1 MSAAGLK
8 HMAKG
13 FIVLGLV
20 LLAIGLILSFA
31 GHWPFLKLGRLPGD
45 LVFKRDH
52 WTLYLPLTTS
62 IVLSILLTLI
72 LSFFFRR

>member
-1 MSAAGLK
+1 
-8 HMAKG
+8 MAKG

-20 LLAIGLILSFA
+20 FLAIGLILNFA
-31 GHWPFLKLGRLPGD
+31 GHLSPLKLGRLPGD
-45 LVFKRDH
+45 LIFKRDNL
-52 WTLYLPLTTS
+52 TLYLPLTTS

>member
-1 MSAAGLK
+1 
-8 HMAKG
+8 MAKG

-31 GHWPFLKLGRLPGD
+31 GHWSFLKLGRLPGD
-45 LVFKRDH
+45 LVFKRDTF
-52 WTLYLPLTTS
+52 TLYLPLATS
-62 IVLSILLTLI
+62 IVLSILLTLV

>member
-1 MSAAGLK
+1 MS

-20 LLAIGLILSFA
+20 FLAAGLILNFASHLSF
-31 GHWPFLKLGRLPGD
+31 FRLGRLPGD
-45 LVFKRDH
+45 LIFKRDNV
-52 WTLYLPLTTS
+52 TLYFPLTTS

-72 LSFFFRR
+72 LSFLFRR

>member
-1 MSAAGLK
+1 
-8 HMAKG
+8 MAKG

-20 LLAIGLILSFA
+20 FLAIGLMLHFA
-31 GHWPFLKLGRLPGD
+31 GHLSFLKLGRLPGD
-45 LVFKRDH
+45 LVFKRD
-52 WTLYLPLTTS
+52 TVTFYLPLTTS

>member
-1 MSAAGLK
+1 
-8 HMAKG
+8 MAKV

-20 LLAIGLILSFA
+20 FLAIGLMLHFA
-31 GHWPFLKLGRLPGD
+31 GHLSFLKLGRLPGD
-45 LVFKRDH
+45 LVFKRD
-52 WTLYLPLTTS
+52 TFTFYLPLTTS

>member
-1 MSAAGLK
+1 
-8 HMAKG
+8 MAKG

-20 LLAIGLILSFA
+20 FLAIGLILSFA
-31 GHWPFLKLGRLPGD
+31 GHLSFLKLGRLPGD
-45 LVFKRDH
+45 LVFKRDTF
-52 WTLYLPLTTS
+52 TLYLPLTTS

>member
-1 MSAAGLK
+1 
-8 HMAKG
+8 MAKF

-20 LLAIGLILSFA
+20 FLAIGLILNFA
-31 GHWPFLKLGRLPGD
+31 GHLSFLKLGRLPGD
-45 LVFKRDH
+45 LVFKRDTF
-52 WTLYLPLTTS
+52 TLYLPLTTS